1 MLHLQYYNS
10 VVKNNHI
17 NKILNNYKLKYS
29 RIVNEIESK
38 INEMMKL
45 YLKDILAFLENIE
58 EVAEQKHKISEYDK
72 NKRELEFIKQKLKT
86 KTYNEHKM
94 RIGFDSLQQENALLK
109 LKINSLNKKISF
121 LINNNLNNSQN
132 ASISQKKIV
141 SNKYYRSMP
150 KLSNSSLTP
159 KISKS
164 SSSSIVLNTASILEE
179 ENNNKSSLILVNT
192 TKNNIKSGK
201 NLKIVDK
208 SKKSNQNNEQNKKNI
223 NSNKFIKNI
232 GNKSTKNSN
241 KNNINLKI
249 TNIKS
254 RNFERSSDKND
265 DKVSQIFN
273 HNYNK
278 SNYKNPKNKKKRENK
293 STELQLN
300 NINIYSPLNTFNN
313 TFNQSLDLERI
324 NLNLNYLDIEK
335 NVNEVFDL
343 ELKELEQDEA
353 NIELLLEQLSNDED
367 NNEGEI

>member
-94 RIGFDSLQQENALLK
+94 KTDFDLLQQENALLK
-109 LKINSLNKKISF
+109 LKINSLNQKISF
-121 LINNNLNNSQN
+121 LKSNNLNNSQN
-132 ASISQKKIV
+132 TGISQEKNV
-141 SNKYYRSMP
+141 SNKFNRSMP
-150 KLSNSSLTP
+150 KLSNYSITT
-159 KISKS
+159 KISKAS
-164 SSSSIVLNTASILEE
+164 SSPIVLNTTSILEE
-179 ENNNKSSLILVNT
+179 ENNNKSILNLTKRTKKNT
-192 TKNNIKSGK
+192 KSEK
-201 NLKIVDK
+201 NLKIIDK
-208 SKKSNQNNEQNKKNI
+208 TKQSNKNNNQNKKNI
-223 NSNKFIKNI
+223 NTNKFINNKV
-232 GNKSTKNSN
+232 NKSTKNPN
-241 KNNINLKI
+241 KNINLKI
-249 TNIKS
+249 NNISS
-254 RNFERSSDKND
+254 RNFEKPSDKNND
-265 DKVSQIFN
+265 QVSQNFS
-273 HNYNK
+273 HNNNK
-278 SNYKNPKNKKKRENK
+278 INNKNPKNKNIRKNK

-313 TFNQSLDLERI
+313 TFNQSFDLEGI
-324 NLNLNYLDIEK
+324 NLKLNYLDIEK
-335 NVNEVFDL
+335 NVKEVFDL

-353 NIELLLEQLSNDED
+353 NIELLLEQLSDED
-367 NNEGEI
+367 NNDDEI